1 VGDAEAAEQ
10 PQPSPGRA
18 AGAAREGG
26 AAEDSG
32 AAVEEVAEQTQPS
45 PGRAAGAV
53 CEVGGAAEDS
63 GAAVE
68 EAAEQTQ
75 PSPGRA
81 AGAVG
86 EVGGAAEGSGAAM
99 EEAEAA
105 EQTQPS
111 PGRAAGAASE
121 DGATEPPQTLPG
133 EAAGAPAAA
142 ASTQD
147 GGGGTAGSPDPGGGG
162 AAGWRTGSTGSPTA
176 RGGGTPTTPAD
187 AVQPASL
194 HLLNT
199 DKEQTHL
206 PRTKKRTLKPSSLGE
221 VTWKPP
227 WSHEA
232 RVQQGQVVMNK
243 KDQVITRNPDTDL
256 LSMVREQVKPPRTE
270 RRMLEPSSMGEMT
283 WKPPWS
289 PNVSVQ
295 QGQDAADKEMWDPG
309 GTTVDQ
315 LTAFYQAAFPAIG
328 LTRPP
333 PWRREKQ
340 GGYNVRKIAVT
351 DRPPDHPDGRPDCI
365 QKRGMNLSPS
375 PPRMN
380 DGPRHGPPYISSV
393 DLQGTH
399 STTDQRGR

>member
-1 VGDAEAAEQ
+1 
-10 PQPSPGRA
+10 
-18 AGAAREGG
+18 
-26 AAEDSG
+26 
-32 AAVEEVAEQTQPS
+32 
-45 PGRAAGAV
+45 
-53 CEVGGAAEDS
+53 
-63 GAAVE
+63 
-68 EAAEQTQ
+68 
-75 PSPGRA
+75 
-81 AGAVG
+81 
-86 EVGGAAEGSGAAM
+86 M
-99 EEAEAA
+99 
-105 EQTQPS
+105 
-111 PGRAAGAASE
+111 
-121 DGATEPPQTLPG
+121 
-133 EAAGAPAAA
+133 
-142 ASTQD
+142 
-147 GGGGTAGSPDPGGGG
+147 
-162 AAGWRTGSTGSPTA
+162 
-176 RGGGTPTTPAD
+176 
-187 AVQPASL
+187 QPASL

-243 KDQVITRNPDTDL
+243 KDQVITRKPDTDL
-256 LSMVREQVKPPRTE
+256 PSMVREQVKPPRTE

>member
-1 VGDAEAAEQ
+1 MGDAEAAEQ

-32 AAVEEVAEQTQPS
+32 AAVE
-45 PGRAAGAV
+45 
-53 CEVGGAAEDS
+53 
-63 GAAVE
+63 
-68 EAAEQTQ
+68 
-75 PSPGRA
+75 
-81 AGAVG
+81 
-86 EVGGAAEGSGAAM
+86 
-99 EEAEAA
+99 EAA

-142 ASTQD
+142 ASTED
-147 GGGGTAGSPDPGGGG
+147 GGGAAAGSPDPGGGG

-256 LSMVREQVKPPRTE
+256 PSMVREQVKPPRTE
-270 RRMLEPSSMGEMT
+270 RRRLEPSSMGEMT
-283 WKPPWS
+283 WKPPWRI
-289 PNVSVQ
+289 
-295 QGQDAADKEMWDPG
+295 
-309 GTTVDQ
+309 
-315 LTAFYQAAFPAIG
+315 YC
-328 LTRPP
+328 
-333 PWRREKQ
+333 WRFS
-340 GGYNVRKIAVT
+340 T
-351 DRPPDHPDGRPDCI
+351 
-365 QKRGMNLSPS
+365 SPS
-375 PPRMN
+375 LDPPCASLCGRMWLRLCL
-380 DGPRHGPPYISSV
+380 PSLRSTRSVYSPFSSA
-393 DLQGTH
+393 
-399 STTDQRGR
+399 

>member
-1 VGDAEAAEQ
+1 MGDAEAAEQ

-68 EAAEQTQ
+68 EAVEQI
-75 PSPGRA
+75 
-81 AGAVG
+81 
-86 EVGGAAEGSGAAM
+86 
-99 EEAEAA
+99 
-105 EQTQPS
+105 QPS

-206 PRTKKRTLKPSSLGE
+206 PRTKKRTLKPSSMGE

-232 RVQQGQVVMNK
+232 RVQQGQGVMNK

-256 LSMVREQVKPPRTE
+256 PSMVREQVKPPRTE
-270 RRMLEPSSMGEMT
+270 RRRLEPSSMGEMT

-289 PNVSVQ
+289 PSVSVP
-295 QGQDAADKEMWDPG
+295 QGQEAADKEMWDPG
-309 GTTVDQ
+309 RTTVDQ

-375 PPRMN
+375 PPRMD
-380 DGPRHGPPYISSV
+380 DGPRHRPPYIISV